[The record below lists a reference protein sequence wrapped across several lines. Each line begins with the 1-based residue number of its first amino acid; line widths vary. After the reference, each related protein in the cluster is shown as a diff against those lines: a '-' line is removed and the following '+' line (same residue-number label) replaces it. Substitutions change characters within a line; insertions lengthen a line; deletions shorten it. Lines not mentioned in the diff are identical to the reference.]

1 MEEKRGDFENGPIA
15 QRKITDCLCCLI
27 FLVAI
32 VGFVAASAYG
42 WMNGDPSRLLIGWD
56 SDSNGCGFSE
66 ATLDYPYLYWP
77 SNPAAEL
84 AEAVEELN
92 IDKALALLN
101 GGVCVKECPSSVK
114 TSVVDCH
121 PTGEMLDDIN
131 FPTSIDVDGGV
142 PGKASCIQ
150 RVSAA
155 DLETFGIDIGTYIGD
170 SDMSQAA
177 IDAWSGP
184 FRYDTKKMYGFC
196 VPEWSASGGA
206 SALSD
211 STIKTFK
218 KLFQDTV
225 LDDKLTSYLADIA
238 NSWQVIVV
246 SSVTAIL
253 LGYIYLLLIRYLGA
267 LIIYFSIV
275 LLQLALIG
283 GGVYMY
289 FESDTY
295 EEESDYRD
303 WLKYAAYGIWGV
315 AGLFLCC
322 VCCCWRSI

>member
-1 MEEKRGDFENGPIA
+1 
-15 QRKITDCLCCLI
+15 
-27 FLVAI
+27 
-32 VGFVAASAYG
+32 
-42 WMNGDPSRLLIGWD
+42 
-56 SDSNGCGFSE
+56 
-66 ATLDYPYLYWP
+66 
-77 SNPAAEL
+77 
-84 AEAVEELN
+84 
-92 IDKALALLN
+92 
-101 GGVCVKECPSSVK
+101 
-114 TSVVDCH
+114 
-121 PTGEMLDDIN
+121 MLDDPK
-131 FPTSIDVDGGV
+131 FPTSIDVDGGF
-142 PGKASCIQ
+142 PGNASCIQ
-150 RVSAA
+150 RVDAA
-155 DLETFGIDIGTYIGD
+155 DLSTFGIDIGTYIGD
-170 SDMSQAA
+170 SSLSQDA

-196 VPEWSASGGA
+196 VPDWSASDGA

-283 GGVYMY
+283 GGVYML
-289 FESDTY
+289 S
-295 EEESDYRD
+295 
-303 WLKYAAYGIWGV
+303 LIH
-315 AGLFLCC
+315 
-322 VCCCWRSI
+322 I